1 MAISGVTEEMEYRS
15 LGNTGLVVSRICFG
29 TLTLGPLQ
37 AKAEPMEAGRLL
49 ALAAERGI
57 NFFDTAELYHTYAHI
72 REGLAAAKAL
82 GISRSEVVISS
93 RSYAYTYEGMRKSVE
108 SALKEIGTD
117 YVDIF
122 GLHEQVS
129 RLTLAGHREAL
140 EYLLDAKAEGKVR
153 AVAVSTH
160 SVEVVEACA
169 TLPGVDV
176 VHPLFNVA
184 GLGIQGG
191 GVAEMAGAIEK
202 AHEAGCGIYSM
213 KAFGGGNLLSRPL
226 EALKFVLEKDYIDS
240 VAVGMRTPE
249 ELDINI
255 RILSGVPVAQEELD
269 RARSAKR
276 LHVESWCVGCGTCVA
291 ACSQGALRIESGR
304 VVVDEARCLL
314 CGYCSA
320 RCPEFCLKVI

>member
-1 MAISGVTEEMEYRS
+1 MEYRS
-15 LGNTGLVVSRICFG
+15 LGSTGLKVSRICFG

-37 AKAEPMEAGRLL
+37 ARTEPREAGKLL
-49 ALAAERGI
+49 ALAVERGI
-57 NFFDTAELYHTYAHI
+57 NFFDTAELYGTYVHI

-82 GISRSEVVISS
+82 GVDRSQIVISS
-93 RSYAYTYEGMRKSVE
+93 RSYAHTYEGMRKSVE
-108 SALKEIGTD
+108 SALREIGTD
-117 YVDIF
+117 YIDIF

-160 SVEVVEACA
+160 SVDVVDACA

-176 VHPLFNVA
+176 VHPLFNID
-184 GLGIQGG
+184 GLGILDGG
-191 GVAEMAGAIEK
+191 ASEMAEAMKK
-202 AHEAGCGIYSM
+202 AHEAGRGIYSM
-213 KAFGGGNLLSRPL
+213 KALGGGNLLSRL
-226 EALKFVLEKDYIDS
+226 QEALKFVLEKDYIDS

-249 ELDINI
+249 EVDINI
-255 RILSGVPVAQEELD
+255 RILAGAPVAKEELD
-269 RARSAKR
+269 HARSIKR
-276 LHVESWCVGCGTCVA
+276 LHVESWCVGCGACVA